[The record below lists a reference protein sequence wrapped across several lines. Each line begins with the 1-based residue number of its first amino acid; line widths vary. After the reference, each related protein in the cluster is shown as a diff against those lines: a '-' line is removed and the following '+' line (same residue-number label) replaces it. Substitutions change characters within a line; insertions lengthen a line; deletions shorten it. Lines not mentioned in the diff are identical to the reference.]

1 MNRLFL
7 LVSMPVLVRKPEV
20 YVYTI
25 ALEHLEQP
33 GEQLDAGKRAYHSL
47 TTSFVWDQPNVTH
60 SPQAILYVQIGRWP
74 TWGILRIRTPG
85 SAVASSL

>member
-1 MNRLFL
+1 MRLGVFRGPY
-7 LVSMPVLVRKPEV
+7 VSHESIIFACSMPVLVRKPEV

-47 TTSFVWDQPNVTH
+47 TTSFVWDQPNV
-60 SPQAILYVQIGRWP
+60 
-74 TWGILRIRTPG
+74 
-85 SAVASSL
+85 